1 MPTDAPPPAARIP
14 DSSTADVRAR
24 LAAAF
29 GDRAAFDGPALEA
42 VREDRSGWRS
52 DAPPAALVLAAS
64 VEEVQELMRIASA
77 TGTPVVPRGAGTG
90 LAGGG
95 ISSRGSIVLDLSRM
109 DRILEID
116 DVDELA
122 VVEPGVLNGDLD
134 RAARER
140 GLWYAPDPASRAISS
155 IGGNIATNAGGLLC
169 AKYGVTRESVLGLA
183 VVLADGSLLR
193 TGHRTVKGV
202 TGYDLTALLTGSE
215 GTLGVIVEATLR
227 LRPVVH
233 GAIETVAAAFPDV
246 ESAGVAVG
254 GVAAAR
260 VRPAILEL
268 IDPVGL
274 ARVAEHLGTD
284 ALAGTPLADF
294 APGETFLLAQCD
306 AGDAAAEADVIAR
319 VFAEAGGR
327 VERSTDAATGE
338 RLLDIRRAM
347 HPALASRGNVLIE
360 DVAVPRSKLPE
371 MFREIAR
378 IGAHYG
384 VEIPTLAHAGDGN
397 LHPNFVFE
405 GDEVPEHIWAAADEL
420 FRAAVRLGG
429 TLTGEHGV
437 GVLKR
442 RWLAEELGDAS
453 VDLQRRIKAVFDPAG
468 ILNPGVM
475 FPPGD
480 GADR

>member
-1 MPTDAPPPAARIP
+1 MPSDAPL
-14 DSSTADVRAR
+14 STAESAGPASAEVRSR
-24 LAAAF
+24 LADAF
-29 GDRAAFDGPALEA
+29 GDRVAFDGPVLEA
-42 VREDRSGWRS
+42 AREDRSGWRS
-52 DAPPAALVLAAS
+52 DAPPVALVHAAS
-64 VEEVQELMRIASA
+64 VGDVQELMRIAGA

-90 LAGGG
+90 LAGGA

-134 RAARER
+134 HAARER

-202 TGYDLTALLTGSE
+202 TGYDLTALMTGSE

-233 GAIETVAAAFPDV
+233 GPIQTVAAAFPDV

-274 ARVAEHLGTD
+274 ERVAEHLGAD

-306 AGDAAAEADVIAR
+306 AGDAAAEADTIAR
-319 VFAEAGGR
+319 VFREAGGR

-360 DVAVPRSKLPE
+360 DVAVPRSRLPE

-378 IGAHYG
+378 IGARYG

-405 GDEVPEHIWAAADEL
+405 GDEVPEHIWTAADEL

-475 FPPGD
+475 FAPG
-480 GADR
+480 GGGDR